1 MVCLGSPTAM
11 FMALRAKREGLKV
24 KDTTDKVRRWFNVF
38 YHHDPVAFRLGMII
52 MIIREQR
59 GGCIPKIQNLNTRST
74 FSYVFNAQ
82 ICEDFRRFSCFL
94 HFQKYIFQLILDQNL
109 AKLLVL
115 LIF

>member
-52 MIIREQR
+52 MVIREQR
-59 GGCIPKIQNLNTRST
+59 GG
-74 FSYVFNAQ
+74 
-82 ICEDFRRFSCFL
+82 
-94 HFQKYIFQLILDQNL
+94 
-109 AKLLVL
+109 
-115 LIF
+115 